1 MKSEIKMIHKFLLL
15 SCVVTMLFTLTA
27 CVDQSGGG
35 TVTKERK
42 EEPVNTAGKR
52 ENLTILATS
61 MATVSLCEK
70 LDLPLAGIPDS
81 DLMEPPERY
90 KDLPKIGMAMSP
102 DMEIVSSLQPDWILS
117 PVSLISDLQPKYE
130 AINTDYAFLNLS
142 SVAGMYKSIEELGT
156 LFNREAEAA
165 ALVKEFT
172 DFYDAYKES
181 HGEKEAPT
189 VLLLMGLPG
198 SYVVATENSYAGN
211 LVKLA
216 GGINVY
222 QKETADFITVNTEDM
237 LTKDPD
243 IILRTAHAMPDMVM
257 EMFKE
262 EFKTND
268 IWKNFRAVQEDR
280 VYDLTPGNFGM
291 SATFGYPE
299 ALKELDLIL
308 YGEGQ
313 NE

>member
-1 MKSEIKMIHKFLLL
+1 MKLEIKIIQKFLLL
-15 SCVVTMLFTLTA
+15 SCMVTMLFTLNA
-27 CVDQSGGG
+27 CIDQSGG
-35 TVTKERK
+35 VTITEERK
-42 EEPVNTAGKR
+42 EEPVNTAGKI
-52 ENLTILATS
+52 ENNTILATS

-70 LDLPLAGIPDS
+70 LDLTLAGIPDS

-102 DMEIVSSLQPDWILS
+102 DMEIVSSMQPDWILS

-130 AINTDYAFLNLS
+130 AINADYAFLNLS

-156 LFNREAEAA
+156 LFNREVEAA

-181 HGEKEAPT
+181 HGDKEAPT

-198 SYVVATENSYAGN
+198 SYVVATENSYAGD

-308 YGEGQ
+308 YGEGK